1 MKNLTDEE
9 IKKLADEMEKQEK
22 KKEKKEKMFHHFE
35 TDMHR
40 ITMIEGDVGGEIDK
54 EKDDTLKLKMKDE
67 SGEEFEFELFGFTT
81 LKDPVGDEVVHLKI
95 KSDERLVLYLPT
107 EHPDCVTVIDRLK
120 AGCAIID
127 GQVRDIRDDI
137 EEMMRTMKKLDSDK
151 SLMKE
156 GIHPNM
162 EKYLKK

>member
-1 MKNLTDEE
+1 M
-9 IKKLADEMEKQEK
+9 EK
-22 KKEKKEKMFHHFE
+22 KKEKEEKEKKKEKIFHHFE

-40 ITMIEGDVGGEIDK
+40 ITMIEGGDVGDEID
-54 EKDDTLKLKMKDE
+54 EDDQKDGTLKLKMKDE
-67 SGEEFEFELFGFTT
+67 SGEEFEFELFGFTV
-81 LKDPVGDEVVHLKI
+81 LIDPVGDEVIHLKI

-107 EHPDCVTVIDRLK
+107 DHPDCTTIIDRLK
-120 AGCAIID
+120 AGCSIVK
-127 GQVRDIRDDI
+127 GQVRDVRDDI

-162 EKYLKK
+162 EYLKTKE

>member
-1 MKNLTDEE
+1 
-9 IKKLADEMEKQEK
+9 MEKKEK
-22 KKEKKEKMFHHFE
+22 KKEGRFHHFE

-40 ITMIEGDVGGEIDK
+40 ITMIERDEGNEIDK
-54 EKDDTLKLKMKDE
+54 DDQKDDTLKLKMKDE
-67 SGEEFEFELFGFTT
+67 KGEECEFELFGFTT
-81 LKDPVGDEVVHLKI
+81 LKDPVGDEVVHIKI

-107 EHPDCVTVIDRLK
+107 EHPDCRTIIDKLK
-120 AGCAIID
+120 AGCSIIG
-127 GQVRDIRDDI
+127 GQVRDVRDDI